1 MSLPHGFLDE
11 LRSRICLSDVVGR
24 KVQWD
29 LRKSNQ
35 AKGDMWAPCPFH
47 QEKTASFHVDD
58 NKGFYYCFGCQ
69 AKGDAI
75 GFVKETENVNFIE
88 AVEILASEVGLPMP
102 EFDPKSKEKYDRNK
116 ILLDIMEQSI
126 NFYRL
131 TLNSQQGVVAR
142 EYLNKRGLS
151 SNSIEHFEIGFA
163 PSDQAILTNKL
174 RDKGFDLDAIIETGM
189 SVRSDDGSR
198 HYDRFR
204 GRIMFPIRD
213 GRGRCVAFGG
223 RSMDPNAR
231 AKYLNSPET
240 PLFDKGKNLYNLVGA
255 RSAVGRGEPLIVTE
269 GYMDVIAL
277 NSANFKGAI
286 APLGT
291 AITEKQL
298 QLMWR
303 ISPEPIIAL
312 DGDKAGLRAA
322 YRLIDLSLPLLKIG
336 QALRFALM
344 PQGKDP
350 DDLIRN
356 EGSSFFRNLIDEA
369 IPMVDLIWRRETEG
383 RNFDSP
389 ERRAGLDKSLT
400 DVVTLINEKN
410 LKNHYKEAL
419 FQARRQFFGKQNTS
433 IRRAG
438 SKNASFVM
446 PQIDTKSSFLV
457 EADEKTASAKI
468 RESTIIAVLIRFP
481 ELIEI
486 FFDELIMIDLASPDC
501 DLILK
506 EIIKLDLSSET
517 DIEDQLK
524 NTIGTEKVEKL
535 LNSSHL
541 RILPSLRSKGTIEM
555 GQQTLKEELAK
566 LSSERGLIIEVDEI
580 NNIPPEEWHER
591 DFSRLGMA
599 NNAKQRTVSFVQ
611 EDKINYEEAQNGLSV
626 NREERLKFDEIRDS
640 INFDKKKS

>member
-1 MSLPHGFLDE
+1 MSLPNGFLDE

-35 AKGDMWAPCPFH
+35 ARGDMWAPCPFH

-75 GFVKETENVNFIE
+75 GFIKETENVNFIE
-88 AVEILASEVGLPMP
+88 AVDILASEVGLQMP
-102 EFDPKSKEKYDRNK
+102 EFDPKSKEKADRNK
-116 ILLDIMEQSI
+116 ILLEIMEQSV
-126 NFYRL
+126 NFFRL
-131 TLNSQQGVVAR
+131 TLNSKQGKHAL
-142 EYLNKRGLS
+142 EYLKKRGLYADA
-151 SNSIEHFEIGFA
+151 IERFEIGFA
-163 PSDQAILTNKL
+163 PADQTILTQKL
-174 RDKGFDLDAIIETGM
+174 IDKGYDLDAIIETGM
-189 SVRSDDGSR
+189 SAKSDEGNR
-198 HYDRFR
+198 IYDRFR

-213 GRGRCVAFGG
+213 SRGRCIAFGG
-223 RSMDPNAR
+223 RSLDPVAR

-240 PLFDKGKNLYNLVGA
+240 PLFDKGSNLYNLVSA

-277 NSANFKGAI
+277 DSGNFNGAI

-322 YRLIDLSLPLLKIG
+322 YRLIDLSLPLLKTG
-336 QALRFALM
+336 KALRFSIM
-344 PQGKDP
+344 PEGKDP

-356 EGSSFFRNLIDEA
+356 EGASLFKNLIDEA
-369 IPMVDLIWRRETEG
+369 VPMVDLIWRRETEG
-383 RNFDSP
+383 KSFDSP
-389 ERRAGLDKSLT
+389 ERRAGLDKSLS
-400 DVVTLINEKN
+400 DVIALIKEKN
-410 LKNHYKEAL
+410 LKNHYRDAL
-419 FQARRQFFGKQNTS
+419 FQARRQFFGIQNTGKTEFKS
-433 IRRAG
+433 NSRL
-438 SKNASFVM
+438 M
-446 PQIDTKSSFLV
+446 PQSNTKSSFLV
-457 EADEKTASAKI
+457 AADEKTVSAQI
-468 RESTIIAVLIRFP
+468 RESTIIAVLMTFP

-486 FFDELIMIDLASPDC
+486 FYDELIMIDLVSPDC

-506 EIIKLDLSSET
+506 ELVKIDKGIKAE
-517 DIEDQLK
+517 IK
-524 NTIGTEKVEKL
+524 NELMEKIGDEKVEKL
-535 LNSSHL
+535 LSLSHL
-541 RILPSLRSKGTIEM
+541 RVLPCLRAKGTIEM
-555 GQQTLKEELAK
+555 GQQTLREELAK
-566 LSSERGLIIEVDEI
+566 LNSERGLLVEVDEI

-599 NNAKQRTVSFVQ
+599 NNAKQRTVSSVQ
-611 EDKINYEEAQNGLSV
+611 EDTINYEQAQNGLNI
-626 NREERLKFDEIRDS
+626 NREERLKLDEIRKTIS
-640 INFDKKKS
+640 FDKKKR

>member
-1 MSLPHGFLDE
+1 MSLPNGFLDE

-35 AKGDMWAPCPFH
+35 ARGDMWAPCPFH

-75 GFVKETENVNFIE
+75 GFIKETENVNFIE
-88 AVEILASEVGLPMP
+88 AVEILASEVGLQMP
-102 EFDPKSKEKYDRNK
+102 EFDPKSKEKADRNK
-116 ILLDIMEQSI
+116 ILLEIMEQSV
-126 NFYRL
+126 NFFRL
-131 TLNSQQGVVAR
+131 TLNSKQGKHAL
-142 EYLNKRGLS
+142 EYLKKRGLYADA
-151 SNSIEHFEIGFA
+151 IERFEIGFA
-163 PSDQAILTNKL
+163 PADQTILTQKL
-174 RDKGFDLDAIIETGM
+174 IDKGYDLDAIIETGM
-189 SVRSDDGSR
+189 SAKSDEGNR
-198 HYDRFR
+198 IYDRFR

-213 GRGRCVAFGG
+213 SRGRCIAFGG
-223 RSMDPNAR
+223 RSLDPAAR

-240 PLFDKGKNLYNLVGA
+240 PLFDKGSNLYNLLSA

-277 NSANFKGAI
+277 DSGNFNGAI

-322 YRLIDLSLPLLKIG
+322 YRLIDLSLPLLKTG
-336 QALRFALM
+336 KALRFSIM
-344 PQGKDP
+344 PEGKDP

-356 EGSSFFRNLIDEA
+356 EGASLFKNLIDEA
-369 IPMVDLIWRRETEG
+369 VPMVDLIWRRETEG
-383 RNFDSP
+383 KSFDSP
-389 ERRAGLDKSLT
+389 ERRAGLDKSLS
-400 DVVTLINEKN
+400 DVIALIKEKN
-410 LKNHYKEAL
+410 LKNHYRDAL
-419 FQARRQFFGKQNTS
+419 FQARRQFFGIQNTGKTEFKS
-433 IRRAG
+433 NSRL
-438 SKNASFVM
+438 M
-446 PQIDTKSSFLV
+446 PQSNTKSSFLV
-457 EADEKTASAKI
+457 AADEKTVSAQI
-468 RESTIIAVLIRFP
+468 RESTIIAVLMTFP

-486 FFDELIMIDLASPDC
+486 FYDELIMIDLVSPDC

-506 EIIKLDLSSET
+506 ELVKIDKGIKAE
-517 DIEDQLK
+517 IK
-524 NTIGTEKVEKL
+524 NELMEKIGDEKVEKL
-535 LNSSHL
+535 LSLSHL
-541 RILPSLRSKGTIEM
+541 RVLPCLRAKGTIEM
-555 GQQTLKEELAK
+555 GQQTLREELAK
-566 LSSERGLIIEVDEI
+566 LNSERGLLVEVDEI

-599 NNAKQRTVSFVQ
+599 NNAKQRTVSSVQ
-611 EDKINYEEAQNGLSV
+611 EDTINYEQAQNGLNI
-626 NREERLKFDEIRDS
+626 NREERLKLDEIRKTIS
-640 INFDKKKS
+640 FDKKKGN

>member
-1 MSLPHGFLDE
+1 MSLPNGFLDE

-35 AKGDMWAPCPFH
+35 ARGDMWAPCPFH

-75 GFVKETENVNFIE
+75 GFIKETENVNFIE
-88 AVEILASEVGLPMP
+88 AVEILASEVGLQMP
-102 EFDPKSKEKYDRNK
+102 EFDPKSKEKADRNK
-116 ILLDIMEQSI
+116 ILLEIMEQSV
-126 NFYRL
+126 NFFRL
-131 TLNSQQGVVAR
+131 TLNSKQGKHAL
-142 EYLNKRGLS
+142 EYLKKRGLYADA
-151 SNSIEHFEIGFA
+151 IERFEIGFA
-163 PSDQAILTNKL
+163 PADQTILTQKL
-174 RDKGFDLDAIIETGM
+174 IDKGYDLDAIIETGM
-189 SVRSDDGSR
+189 SAKSDEGNR
-198 HYDRFR
+198 IYDRFR

-213 GRGRCVAFGG
+213 SRGRCIAFGG
-223 RSMDPNAR
+223 RSLDPAAR

-240 PLFDKGKNLYNLVGA
+240 PLFDKGSNLYNLVSA

-277 NSANFKGAI
+277 DSGNFNGAI

-322 YRLIDLSLPLLKIG
+322 YRLIDLSLPLLKTG
-336 QALRFALM
+336 KALRFSIM
-344 PQGKDP
+344 PEGKDP

-356 EGSSFFRNLIDEA
+356 EGASLFKNLIDEA
-369 IPMVDLIWRRETEG
+369 VPMVDLIWRRETEG
-383 RNFDSP
+383 KSFDSP
-389 ERRAGLDKSLT
+389 ERRAGLDKSLS
-400 DVVTLINEKN
+400 DVIALIKEKN
-410 LKNHYKEAL
+410 LKNHYRDAL
-419 FQARRQFFGKQNTS
+419 FQARRQFFGIQNTGKTEFKS
-433 IRRAG
+433 NSRL
-438 SKNASFVM
+438 M
-446 PQIDTKSSFLV
+446 PQSNTKSSFLV
-457 EADEKTASAKI
+457 AADEKTVSAQI
-468 RESTIIAVLIRFP
+468 RESTIIAVLMTFP

-486 FFDELIMIDLASPDC
+486 FYDELIMIDLVSPDC

-506 EIIKLDLSSET
+506 ELVKIDKGIKAE
-517 DIEDQLK
+517 IK
-524 NTIGTEKVEKL
+524 NELMEKIGDEKVEKL
-535 LNSSHL
+535 LSLSHL
-541 RILPSLRSKGTIEM
+541 RVLPCLRAKGTIEM
-555 GQQTLKEELAK
+555 GQQTLREELAK
-566 LSSERGLIIEVDEI
+566 LNSERGLLVEVDEI

-599 NNAKQRTVSFVQ
+599 NNAKQRTVSSVQ
-611 EDKINYEEAQNGLSV
+611 EDTINYEQAQNGLNI
-626 NREERLKFDEIRDS
+626 NREERLKLDEIRKTIS
-640 INFDKKKS
+640 FDKKKR